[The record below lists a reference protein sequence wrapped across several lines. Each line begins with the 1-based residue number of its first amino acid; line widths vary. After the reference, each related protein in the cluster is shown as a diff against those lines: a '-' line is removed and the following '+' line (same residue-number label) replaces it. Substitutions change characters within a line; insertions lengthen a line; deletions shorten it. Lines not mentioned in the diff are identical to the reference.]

1 MIIDASIKE
10 EIAKAKK
17 NINELSAF
25 VGFDG
30 FIDKIVSPVDKVDYE
45 NNLKHLI
52 PSITDFAKRI
62 GSAAGKSANIELSEK
77 LEKLGGNGPIMAN
90 AQLSLGLGV
99 RYVGALG
106 SPDIHPLF
114 KDFSEATQAISLTN
128 PGVTHAL
135 EFEDGKIMLGTMK
148 SLEDVNF
155 DTILN
160 SIGEAELVNIF
171 NQADSISIVNWTMLT
186 NLTDVLKQLT
196 ETILPKLSEKKYFF
210 FDLADPEKRTDKD
223 ILEVLNLLKDFEPF
237 SKVVLGLNLRE
248 SSQVAELLKIDTQ
261 EEDLSLRAKAIKDTL
276 LINSVV
282 IHPVESAHCAS
293 DEGTF
298 NLVGPYCAKPK
309 ITTGGGDHF
318 NAGFITAK
326 LLGLSDLASLAVAV
340 STSGFYVRNAQSP
353 TYQDIIN
360 FVNSY

>member
-1 MIIDASIKE
+1 MILEASIKE
-10 EIAKAKK
+10 EIAKAKEK
-17 NINELSAF
+17 INELSAF

-30 FIDKIVSPVDKVDYE
+30 FVDKIVSPVDKVDYE

-52 PSITDFAKRI
+52 PTITDFANRI
-62 GSAAGKSANIELSEK
+62 ASAAGKSANIELSEK
-77 LEKLGGNGPIMAN
+77 LDKLGGNGPIMAN

-148 SLEDVNF
+148 SLEAINF
-155 DTILN
+155 DTIIN
-160 SIGEAELVNIF
+160 SIGEAELIKIF
-171 NQADSISIVNWTMLT
+171 DQADSISIVNWTMLT

-196 ETILPKLSEKKYFF
+196 EHILPKLREKKYFF

-237 SKVVLGLNLRE
+237 GKVVLGLNLRE
-248 SSQVAELLKIDTQ
+248 SSQVANLLKIDGQ
-261 EEDLSLRAKAIKDTL
+261 DEDLSLRAKAIKEAL
-276 LINSVV
+276 SVNCVV

-293 DEGTF
+293 DEGNF
-298 NLVGPYCAKPK
+298 NLVGPYCEKPK

-340 STSGFYVRNAQSP
+340 STSGYYVRNAQSP
-353 TYQDIIN
+353 TYQNIIH

>member
-1 MIIDASIKE
+1 M
-10 EIAKAKK
+10 
-17 NINELSAF
+17 
-25 VGFDG
+25 
-30 FIDKIVSPVDKVDYE
+30 DKVDYE

-77 LEKLGGNGPIMAN
+77 LDKLGGNGPIMAN

-237 SKVVLGLNLRE
+237 GKVVLGLNLRE

-261 EEDLSLRAKAIKDTL
+261 EEDLSLRAKAIKDAL

>member
-1 MIIDASIKE
+1 MILEASIKE
-10 EIAKAKK
+10 EIAKAKEK
-17 NINELSAF
+17 INELSAF

-30 FIDKIVSPVDKVDYE
+30 FVDKIVSPVDKVDYE

-52 PSITDFAKRI
+52 PTITDFANRVA
-62 GSAAGKSANIELSEK
+62 SAAGKSANIELSEK
-77 LEKLGGNGPIMAN
+77 LDKLGGNGPIMAN

-106 SPDIHPLF
+106 ATDIHPLF
-114 KDFSEATQAISLTN
+114 KDFSKATQAVSLAD

-135 EFEDGKIMLGTMK
+135 EFEDGKIMLGTMQ
-148 SLEDVNF
+148 SLEDVNYENL
-155 DTILN
+155 IN
-160 SIGEAELVNIF
+160 KVGKNELIEIF
-171 NQADSISIVNWTMLT
+171 ENADSISLVSWTMLT
-186 NLTDVLKQLT
+186 KLTEVFKQLT
-196 ETILPKLSEKKYFF
+196 KNILPKLSKKKYFF
-210 FDLADPEKRTDKD
+210 FDLADPEKRTDSE
-223 ILEVLNLLKDFEPF
+223 ILEVLNLLKDFEPYG
-237 SKVVLGLNLRE
+237 KVVLGLNLRE
-248 SSQVAELLKIDTQ
+248 SSQVANLLKIDDQ
-261 EEDLSLRAKAIKDTL
+261 DEDLSLRAKAIKEAL
-276 LINSVV
+276 SVNCVV

-298 NLVGPYCAKPK
+298 NLVGPYCEKPK

-340 STSGFYVRNAQSP
+340 STSGYYVRNAQSP
-353 TYQDIIN
+353 TYQNIID

>member
-1 MIIDASIKE
+1 MIIDTSIKE
-10 EIAKAKK
+10 EISEAKK
-17 NINELSAF
+17 NIPELNAF

-30 FIDKIVSPVDKVDYE
+30 FIDKIVSPIDKVDYE
-45 NNLKHLI
+45 QNTRSLI
-52 PSITDFAKRI
+52 STITDFANRV
-62 GSAAGKSANIELSEK
+62 GSAAGKSSNIELFEK
-77 LEKLGGNGPIMAN
+77 MEKLGGNGPIMAN

-99 RYVGALG
+99 RYAGALG
-106 SPDIHPLF
+106 NPEVHPLF
-114 KDFSEATQAISLTN
+114 KEFSEATQAISIAD

-135 EFEDGKIMLGTMK
+135 EFEDGKVMLGTMQ
-148 SLEDVNF
+148 SLEAVNYENLINALGEEG
-155 DTILN
+155 IL
-160 SIGEAELVNIF
+160 ELF
-171 NQADSISIVNWTMLT
+171 EKADSISLVSWTMLT
-186 NLTDVLKQLT
+186 KLTDVFKQLT
-196 ETILPKLSEKKYFF
+196 VNILPKLSKKKYFF
-210 FDLADPEKRTDKD
+210 FDLADPEKRTDNE

-237 SKVVLGLNLRE
+237 GKVVLGLNLRE
-248 SSQVAELLKIDTQ
+248 SSQVAKLLNIDNQ
-261 EEDLSLRAKAIKDTL
+261 DEDLSLRAKAIKESL
-276 LINSVV
+276 SINCVV

-298 NLVGPYCAKPK
+298 NLVGPYCEKPK

-360 FVNSY
+360 FVHSY